1 MALLEI
7 KHLIKNY
14 QNEVTVE
21 VLKGIDLKINKGEFV
36 AIMGPSGSG
45 KTTLLNCIA
54 TLDQPTFGTI
64 LLEGINPHEFNKN
77 RLADFRRQK
86 LGFVF
91 QDYNLL
97 APLTVIEN
105 IILPLTLDRQAKSVM
120 LDEAEKLMEELGISQ
135 LRDKRIYQLSGGEA
149 QRVAICR
156 GLIHSPSLVL
166 ADEPTGNL
174 DSKTATDVM
183 ELLSMLNQ
191 ERQVTTLMVTHDAF
205 SASFCSRV
213 VFIKDG
219 TFFNE
224 IYLGDNR
231 EVFYQK
237 ILTVLSH
244 LGGQSHELFQ
254 TNF

>member
-7 KHLIKNY
+7 KHLVKNY
-14 QNEVTVE
+14 DGEVTVE
-21 VLKGIDLKINKGEFV
+21 VLKGIDLKIQKGEFV

-54 TLDQPTFGTI
+54 TLDAPTSGSVV
-64 LLEGINPHEFNKN
+64 LEGENPHQFDKNK
-77 RLADFRRQK
+77 LADFRRQK

-91 QDYNLL
+91 QSYNLL
-97 APLTVIEN
+97 APLTVLEN
-105 IILPLTLDRQAKSVM
+105 IVLPLTLDREKPETQVAQG
-120 LDEAEKLMEELGISQ
+120 EKLLAELSISH

-156 GLIHSPSLVL
+156 ALIHDPSLIL

-174 DSKTATDVM
+174 DSKSANDVM
-183 ELLSMLNQ
+183 QLLAEMNQ

-205 SASFCSRV
+205 SASFCDRV

-219 TFFNE
+219 KFYNE
-224 IYLGDNR
+224 IYLGESR
-231 EVFYQK
+231 EDFYQK

-244 LGGQSHELFQ
+244 LGGRSHELLQ
-254 TNF
+254 ADY